1 MGTEIFCFA
10 NGDVEVLFCIPILP
24 GIGFARLQGKRSSS
38 WHLIKTQGE
47 AAQHTRESPQHLP
60 EPGKQP
66 RTATSKCQM
75 EKPPQGGH
83 ISVTMLKVCVGRLC
97 SVWLWA
103 GAPSRKGVG
112 HGIMHIS
119 CRHSSSWLLCRSRS
133 PIRAGEAKHVV
144 ALQLMPCR
152 SCPYPKGAQSCSQGR
167 AGDTDRPAVK
177 VSRGAT
183 RGGKNMDTVT
193 LWGCNGLEEGPVYNI
208 YEQSADSSR
217 AWRLAL
223 TER

>member
-47 AAQHTRESPQHLP
+47 AAQHTRESPRHLP

-83 ISVTMLKVCVGRLC
+83 VSVTMLKVCVGRLC
-97 SVWLWA
+97 
-103 GAPSRKGVG
+103 
-112 HGIMHIS
+112 
-119 CRHSSSWLLCRSRS
+119 
-133 PIRAGEAKHVV
+133 
-144 ALQLMPCR
+144 
-152 SCPYPKGAQSCSQGR
+152 
-167 AGDTDRPAVK
+167 
-177 VSRGAT
+177 
-183 RGGKNMDTVT
+183 
-193 LWGCNGLEEGPVYNI
+193 PV
-208 YEQSADSSR
+208 
-217 AWRLAL
+217 
-223 TER
+223 

>member
-103 GAPSRKGVG
+103 GAPSRKGAG

-119 CRHSSSWLLCRSRS
+119 CGHSSSWLLCRSRS
-133 PIRAGEAKHVV
+133 PIKSWRGRARGGTAAH
-144 ALQLMPCR
+144 ALQELSLPQGCTKLLPGPGWR
-152 SCPYPKGAQSCSQGR
+152 YRQTCS
-167 AGDTDRPAVK
+167 
-177 VSRGAT
+177 
-183 RGGKNMDTVT
+183 
-193 LWGCNGLEEGPVYNI
+193 
-208 YEQSADSSR
+208 
-217 AWRLAL
+217 
-223 TER
+223 